1 MNFNELEKYL
11 DKIIEKDPG
20 LFMNMSYGLLV
31 NFPEGILEDD
41 RIPNE
46 QKRQGIKRIIEY
58 FEKNEEYEKC
68 AKLNEVLNTIKD

>member
-68 AKLNEVLNTIKD
+68 AKLNEFLNTIKD